1 MASVAK
7 SVADAREGEPEMGTL
22 VFSTIGTVRIAP
34 EDEAVTRSETPGHA
48 CKIAVSGR
56 YGYFVV
62 AYGARACCA
71 RTSEVAHAASEWKT
85 NETAEDERVLDRDSI
100 HACERS
106 DGGGSIEVVSMT
118 RDERAFATCDEN
130 GRVEFYIAKSENDGT
145 VSAEKFGEMTM
156 KAPVRALKWCSDNRS
171 FVALV
176 GDELLFVEGVGKEA
190 KRVAGG
196 VSCVS
201 ARSNDTLVWAIGNTV
216 FLGSQADP
224 LQPPKSQIEIGPFRG
239 PEDTVEVDG
248 IYAAS
253 AEKFLLTARSEA
265 EPDDCFLSVLMKS
278 EGSWTNTRLESAF
291 DIDPEV
297 VVLGGPV
304 LNASSFSPWNIAFVT
319 HRKAWDNQLL
329 TIRVALDK
337 PPCVLEVDDDRC
349 FASVPMTVEDE
360 NNYVTGLGIDLTG
373 AGGQMLNPQDKSAP
387 ELAKGPVLLFTTTD
401 GRITLLKCANLN
413 EDEGRVGA
421 QSVQTPLTLP
431 SDLHPAKADTTEP
444 VKHPLASAPT
454 SFGFGAA
461 TPTVASTS
469 TFGFA
474 PSASSTTASTHAF
487 SFKPPDTS
495 ATSTSTT
502 ASTPAFNL
510 TPSASSAA
518 AASTPA
524 STPAFSFKP
533 SALSAASSPAPA
545 SAPAFSFQPAA
556 SSASF
561 TSTSASTPAFSFK
574 PPASSAA
581 TALTTASAPA
591 FSVAPAASSA
601 AAAPAPAP
609 TPSFS
614 FKPTI
619 SNAAASPTPASAPA
633 FGFAAAA
640 ASGAAAAP
648 ASSAAA
654 APASAFSFKPPVAT
668 SAAPTPA
675 PASAPAFGSFKP
687 AASGAASASSV
698 ASASAFSF
706 KPPASSAAPKTA
718 SASAPSFSFK
728 PAATSAS
735 TSATPS
741 PPRSTLPPK
750 PLTSS
755 ATMSPVDKGM
765 KLLEKVKFG
774 EIDMSAAQRE
784 LEQLMQ
790 DVTPTKSPRTA
801 QGPAVEKFK
810 PVDTSLSSAVNLQSS
825 PLPSWGSKLEEVR
838 RARSTSAGEAD
849 GLKAIEDDM
858 SSVIAEVKAMLED
871 VSNVTKI
878 MTGEKFDDS
887 MHGKTEMDYIKD
899 SATSAKDT
907 IGTLIGGSGQL
918 RSSLNELW
926 AANSADES
934 LRSELESRISIACEA
949 LDENAAVE
957 DTRELSPVL
966 KEVQKNMQL
975 DMRSVLEMAADLE
988 ASVER
993 LEAAKR
999 EASRP
1004 RPKHVI
1010 NSGLVSSSAG
1020 QPATSVQIAS
1030 IMKAIST
1037 QSAVISAQTERLD
1050 QLLQSL
1056 QDDDIDIPSRVPEKK
1071 KPESKRLS
1079 SSPSASMS
1087 ALKIMSEPLPLKTPV
1102 KTTLNED
1109 DGSSDLESVIM
1120 ARMASTRITTVQKE
1134 PTPTRVARVSPIK
1147 KPQPVAMS
1155 TPSPQPPASPP
1166 QAGFSADFLAKANK
1180 GYAAA
1185 QKALEDDLNKAAAPT
1200 PSAPAFSAP
1209 KPALSAASAP
1219 AMGFSADFLAK
1230 ANAGYQKAQAAL
1242 EEELAGDEPK
1252 VEAPTQTFSF
1262 GIPST
1267 ASSLPK
1273 KETEEKKAESIEPS
1287 TGGFSFGIPKV
1298 ESKTDTKEDVPART
1312 SAFSFGSTAASLPI
1326 TPKDDGK
1333 SKESSA
1339 SPEKATESPT
1349 MGFSAEFL
1357 AKANKGYAAA
1367 QKALEDDLAKATPPP
1382 GTPPAAAQVVQSESK
1397 SPFAALDSSSV
1408 PKFGIQ
1414 PSQPAENSSADAS
1427 TTTLTSGV
1435 STSFGSFSFGGKTD
1449 EKPKD
1454 AESSSAATPSSPP
1467 AQPAPASSSAFG
1479 APASSSS
1486 FGAPASSSAF
1496 GAPASSSAFGAPASS
1511 SSFGAP
1517 ASSSAF
1523 GAPASSS
1530 SFGAPASSSAFGAPA
1545 SSSAFGA
1552 PASSSSF
1559 GAPASSSAF
1568 GAPASSSSFGAPA
1581 SSSSF
1586 GAPASSSAFG
1596 APASSSSFGAPA
1608 SSSAFGAPASSS
1620 AFGAP
1625 ASSSSFGAPASSSA
1639 FGAPASSS
1647 AFGSKTSFG
1656 AATTTSSPAFG
1667 TPSAFGAAA
1676 STSSP
1681 AFGAPASPGGFG
1693 KSTSFGAAA
1702 STSSPAFGAP
1712 ASPVGFGSQTGFGS
1726 AATTGGGFAAA
1737 AGKPSAFGAVTSSA
1751 GAFGQSSGFGTPSSP
1766 GFGASTQAGNVFGA
1780 ASASPQSSGGFGS
1793 FASQPS
1799 GFGAAAASTGGFGSS
1814 SGFGQAS
1821 SGGFGQVA
1829 ASGFGQVSS
1838 GFGQAPSSGFGQ
1850 PASGGFGQPASG
1862 GFGQPAAG
1870 GFGQASGFGAQPTSP
1885 SGFNTSNPAFTQMRR

>member
-71 RTSEVAHAASEWKT
+71 RTSEVAHAASEWKA

-337 PPCVLEVDDDRC
+337 PPCVLQGDDDRC

-474 PSASSTTASTHAF
+474 PSASSTTASTPAF

-495 ATSTSTT
+495 AASTSTT

-640 ASGAAAAP
+640 

-1087 ALKIMSEPLPLKTPV
+1087 ALKITSEPLPLKTPV

-1180 GYAAA
+1180 GYAAS

-1230 ANAGYQKAQAAL
+1230 ANAGYQKVQAAL

-1367 QKALEDDLAKATPPP
+1367 KKALEDDVAKATPPP

-1467 AQPAPASSSAFG
+1467 AQPAPASSSAFA

-1511 SSFGAP
+1511 SA
-1517 ASSSAF
+1517 
-1523 GAPASSS
+1523 
-1530 SFGAPASSSAFGAPA
+1530 
-1545 SSSAFGA
+1545 
-1552 PASSSSF
+1552 
-1559 GAPASSSAF
+1559 
-1568 GAPASSSSFGAPA
+1568 
-1581 SSSSF
+1581 
-1586 GAPASSSAFG
+1586 
-1596 APASSSSFGAPA
+1596 
-1608 SSSAFGAPASSS
+1608 
-1620 AFGAP
+1620 
-1625 ASSSSFGAPASSSA
+1625 FGAPASSSA

-1693 KSTSFGAAA
+1693 KSTGFGAAA

-1751 GAFGQSSGFGTPSSP
+1751 GAFGQSSGFGAPSSP
-1766 GFGASTQAGNVFGA
+1766 GFGASTQAGNVFSA

-1821 SGGFGQVA
+1821 SGGFGQAA
-1829 ASGFGQVSS
+1829 ASGFGQGSP

>member
-1 MASVAK
+1 MASTAK
-7 SVADAREGEPEMGTL
+7 SVADAREGEPETGTL
-22 VFSTIGTVRIAP
+22 VFSTIGTVRIVP

-48 CKIAVSGR
+48 CKIAASGR
-56 YGYFVV
+56 HGYFVV
-62 AYGARACCA
+62 AYGATAYCA
-71 RTSEVAHAASEWKT
+71 RTSEVAHAASEWKA
-85 NETAEDERVLDRDSI
+85 NETAEDERVLDRESI

-106 DGGGSIEVVSMT
+106 AGGGSIEVVSMT

-130 GRVEFYIAKSENDGT
+130 GRVEFYVAKSENDGT

-171 FVALV
+171 FVALA
-176 GDELLFVEGVGKEA
+176 GDELVFVESVGKEA
-190 KRVAGG
+190 KRVAEG

-201 ARSNDTLVWAIGNTV
+201 ARSNDTLAWAIGNTV
-216 FLGSQADP
+216 FVGSQADP

-253 AEKFLLTARSEA
+253 AEKFLLTARSVA

-278 EGSWTNTRLESAF
+278 EGSWANTRLESAF

-297 VVLGGPV
+297 VGLGGPV
-304 LNASSFSPWNIAFVT
+304 LNANSFSPWNIAFVT

-329 TIRVALDK
+329 TVRAALDK

-387 ELAKGPVLLFTTTD
+387 ALAKGPVLLFSTTD
-401 GRITLLKCANLN
+401 GRITLLKCANLS
-413 EDEGRVGA
+413 EEEGRVGA

-431 SDLHPAKADTTEP
+431 SDAHPAKAGSTEP
-444 VKHPLASAPT
+444 VKSAPASTPAT

-461 TPTVASTS
+461 APAVTS
-469 TFGFA
+469 TPAFGFA
-474 PSASSTTASTHAF
+474 P
-487 SFKPPDTS
+487 
-495 ATSTSTT
+495 
-502 ASTPAFNL
+502 ASTPAFSF
-510 TPSASSAA
+510 TPPASSAA

-533 SALSAASSPAPA
+533 PASSAAAASTPASAPAFSFAPAASSAAVAPAPASTPAFSFKPAASSAAASPTPASAPAFGFAPAAASSAAAAPAPA
-545 SAPAFSFQPAA
+545 SAPAFSFKPPAA
-556 SSASF
+556 SSAAPTPAPASAPAFSF
-561 TSTSASTPAFSFK
+561 KPPASSAAAAPTPASAPTFGAFKPAESSAAAPSTPASTPAFSFK

-581 TALTTASAPA
+581 A
-591 FSVAPAASSA
+591 
-601 AAAPAPAP
+601 
-609 TPSFS
+609 
-614 FKPTI
+614 
-619 SNAAASPTPASAPA
+619 PASAPA
-633 FGFAAAA
+633 
-640 ASGAAAAP
+640 
-648 ASSAAA
+648 
-654 APASAFSFKPPVAT
+654 
-668 SAAPTPA
+668 PA
-675 PASAPAFGSFKP
+675 PASAPA
-687 AASGAASASSV
+687 SAP
-698 ASASAFSF
+698 AFSF
-706 KPPASSAAPKTA
+706 KPA
-718 SASAPSFSFK
+718 SAS
-728 PAATSAS
+728 TL
-735 TSATPS
+735 ATPS

-750 PLTSS
+750 PEPLTSS

-765 KLLEKVKFG
+765 KLLEKLKSG
-774 EIDMSAAQRE
+774 EIDMSSAQKE

-790 DVTPTKSPRTA
+790 DATPTKSPRMA
-801 QGPAVEKFK
+801 QGSTVEKFK
-810 PVDTSLSSAVNLQSS
+810 PVDTSLSPAVNLQSS

-871 VSNVTKI
+871 VSNVTKC
-878 MTGEKFDDS
+878 MKGEKFDDS
-887 MHGKTEMDYIKD
+887 MQGKTEMDYIKD
-899 SATSAKDT
+899 STASAKDT

-957 DTRELSPVL
+957 DTRELSPAL
-966 KEVQKNMQL
+966 KEVQENMQL

-1056 QDDDIDIPSRVPEKK
+1056 QDDDIDVPSRVTETK

-1079 SSPSASMS
+1079 SSPSASM
-1087 ALKIMSEPLPLKTPV
+1087 AAMKITSEPLPLKTPV
-1102 KTTLNED
+1102 KTTSNED
-1109 DGSSDLESVIM
+1109 DGASDLESVIM

-1134 PTPTRVARVSPIK
+1134 PTPTRVAKVSPIK

-1155 TPSPQPPASPP
+1155 TPSPQPPVSAP
-1166 QAGFSADFLAKANK
+1166 QTGFSADFLAKANK

-1185 QKALEDDLNKAAAPT
+1185 QKALEDDLNKAATPT
-1200 PSAPAFSAP
+1200 PAAPAFSAP
-1209 KPALSAASAP
+1209 KPAPPAASAP

-1242 EEELAGDEPK
+1242 EEELAGDKPK
-1252 VEAPTQTFSF
+1252 AEAPTQTFSF

-1273 KETEEKKAESIEPS
+1273 KETEEKKVEPVKPS
-1287 TGGFSFGIPKV
+1287 AGGFSFGIPKA
-1298 ESKTDTKEDVPART
+1298 EPKTDTKEDATPQT
-1312 SAFSFGSTAASLPI
+1312 SAFSFGSTVASLPV
-1326 TPKDDGK
+1326 TPKDDEK
-1333 SKESSA
+1333 PKEASA
-1339 SPEKATESPT
+1339 SPEKATEAPT

-1382 GTPPAAAQVVQSESK
+1382 GTPPAATQSESK
-1397 SPFAALDSSSV
+1397 SPFTALDSSSV

-1414 PSQPAENSSADAS
+1414 PSKPAESSSAGAS
-1427 TTTLTSGV
+1427 TTSTSGI

-1449 EKPKD
+1449 EKAKE
-1454 AESSSAATPSSPP
+1454 AESSSAATSSSASAEP
-1467 AQPAPASSSAFG
+1467 APASSSAFAAPASSSAFG
-1479 APASSSS
+1479 APASSSVFGAPAS
-1486 FGAPASSSAF
+1486 SSAFGAPASSGSFGAPASSSAFGAPASSGAFGAPASSGAFGAPASSSAFGAPASSSTFGAPASSSTFGAPASSSTFGAPASSSTFGAPASSSTFGAPASSSTFGAPASSSTFGAPASSSAF
-1496 GAPASSSAFGAPASS
+1496 GAPASSSAFGAA
-1511 SSFGAP
+1511 

-1523 GAPASSS
+1523 GAPAT
-1530 SFGAPASSSAFGAPA
+1530 
-1545 SSSAFGA
+1545 
-1552 PASSSSF
+1552 
-1559 GAPASSSAF
+1559 
-1568 GAPASSSSFGAPA
+1568 
-1581 SSSSF
+1581 
-1586 GAPASSSAFG
+1586 
-1596 APASSSSFGAPA
+1596 
-1608 SSSAFGAPASSS
+1608 
-1620 AFGAP
+1620 
-1625 ASSSSFGAPASSSA
+1625 
-1639 FGAPASSS
+1639 SS

-1656 AATTTSSPAFG
+1656 AAMTTSSPAFG

-1693 KSTSFGAAA
+1693 KSTGFGAAA

-1712 ASPVGFGSQTGFGS
+1712 ATPGGFGSQTGFGS
-1726 AATTGGGFAAA
+1726 AAKTGGGFAAA
-1737 AGKPSAFGAVTSSA
+1737 ASKPSAFGAVASGS
-1751 GAFGQSSGFGTPSSP
+1751 GGFGQASGFGTPSSP
-1766 GFGASTQAGNVFGA
+1766 GFGASSQAGNAFGA
-1780 ASASPQSSGGFGS
+1780 APASPQSSGGFGS

-1814 SGFGQAS
+1814 SGFGQAPASGGFGQAS
-1821 SGGFGQVA
+1821 SGGFGQA
-1829 ASGFGQVSS
+1829 ASGGFGQTSS
-1838 GFGQAPSSGFGQ
+1838 GFGQAPSSGFGQPASGGFGQ

-1885 SGFNTSNPAFTQMRR
+1885 SGFNTNNPAFTQMRR

>member
-1 MASVAK
+1 
-7 SVADAREGEPEMGTL
+7 
-22 VFSTIGTVRIAP
+22 
-34 EDEAVTRSETPGHA
+34 
-48 CKIAVSGR
+48 
-56 YGYFVV
+56 
-62 AYGARACCA
+62 
-71 RTSEVAHAASEWKT
+71 
-85 NETAEDERVLDRDSI
+85 
-100 HACERS
+100 
-106 DGGGSIEVVSMT
+106 
-118 RDERAFATCDEN
+118 
-130 GRVEFYIAKSENDGT
+130 
-145 VSAEKFGEMTM
+145 
-156 KAPVRALKWCSDNRS
+156 
-171 FVALV
+171 
-176 GDELLFVEGVGKEA
+176 
-190 KRVAGG
+190 
-196 VSCVS
+196 
-201 ARSNDTLVWAIGNTV
+201 
-216 FLGSQADP
+216 
-224 LQPPKSQIEIGPFRG
+224 
-239 PEDTVEVDG
+239 
-248 IYAAS
+248 
-253 AEKFLLTARSEA
+253 
-265 EPDDCFLSVLMKS
+265 
-278 EGSWTNTRLESAF
+278 
-291 DIDPEV
+291 
-297 VVLGGPV
+297 
-304 LNASSFSPWNIAFVT
+304 
-319 HRKAWDNQLL
+319 
-329 TIRVALDK
+329 
-337 PPCVLEVDDDRC
+337 
-349 FASVPMTVEDE
+349 
-360 NNYVTGLGIDLTG
+360 
-373 AGGQMLNPQDKSAP
+373 
-387 ELAKGPVLLFTTTD
+387 
-401 GRITLLKCANLN
+401 
-413 EDEGRVGA
+413 
-421 QSVQTPLTLP
+421 
-431 SDLHPAKADTTEP
+431 
-444 VKHPLASAPT
+444 
-454 SFGFGAA
+454 
-461 TPTVASTS
+461 
-469 TFGFA
+469 
-474 PSASSTTASTHAF
+474 
-487 SFKPPDTS
+487 
-495 ATSTSTT
+495 
-502 ASTPAFNL
+502 
-510 TPSASSAA
+510 
-518 AASTPA
+518 
-524 STPAFSFKP
+524 
-533 SALSAASSPAPA
+533 
-545 SAPAFSFQPAA
+545 
-556 SSASF
+556 
-561 TSTSASTPAFSFK
+561 
-574 PPASSAA
+574 
-581 TALTTASAPA
+581 
-591 FSVAPAASSA
+591 
-601 AAAPAPAP
+601 
-609 TPSFS
+609 
-614 FKPTI
+614 
-619 SNAAASPTPASAPA
+619 
-633 FGFAAAA
+633 
-640 ASGAAAAP
+640 
-648 ASSAAA
+648 
-654 APASAFSFKPPVAT
+654 
-668 SAAPTPA
+668 
-675 PASAPAFGSFKP
+675 
-687 AASGAASASSV
+687 
-698 ASASAFSF
+698 
-706 KPPASSAAPKTA
+706 
-718 SASAPSFSFK
+718 
-728 PAATSAS
+728 
-735 TSATPS
+735 
-741 PPRSTLPPK
+741 
-750 PLTSS
+750 
-755 ATMSPVDKGM
+755 MSPVDKGM

-1079 SSPSASMS
+1079 SSPSASMP

-1397 SPFAALDSSSV
+1397 SPFAALDLSSV

-1427 TTTLTSGV
+1427 TTTSTSGV

-1486 FGAPASSSAF
+1486 
-1496 GAPASSSAFGAPASS
+1496 
-1511 SSFGAP
+1511 
-1517 ASSSAF
+1517 
-1523 GAPASSS
+1523 
-1530 SFGAPASSSAFGAPA
+1530 
-1545 SSSAFGA
+1545 
-1552 PASSSSF
+1552 
-1559 GAPASSSAF
+1559 
-1568 GAPASSSSFGAPA
+1568 
-1581 SSSSF
+1581 
-1586 GAPASSSAFG
+1586 FG

-1676 STSSP
+1676 NTSSP

-1693 KSTSFGAAA
+1693 KSTGFGAAA
-1702 STSSPAFGAP
+1702 ITSSPAFGAP

-1780 ASASPQSSGGFGS
+1780 ASASPQSSGGLGS

-1821 SGGFGQVA
+1821 SGGFGQAA

-1850 PASGGFGQPASG
+1850 PAS
-1862 GFGQPAAG
+1862 G

>member
-1 MASVAK
+1 
-7 SVADAREGEPEMGTL
+7 
-22 VFSTIGTVRIAP
+22 
-34 EDEAVTRSETPGHA
+34 
-48 CKIAVSGR
+48 
-56 YGYFVV
+56 
-62 AYGARACCA
+62 
-71 RTSEVAHAASEWKT
+71 
-85 NETAEDERVLDRDSI
+85 
-100 HACERS
+100 
-106 DGGGSIEVVSMT
+106 
-118 RDERAFATCDEN
+118 
-130 GRVEFYIAKSENDGT
+130 
-145 VSAEKFGEMTM
+145 
-156 KAPVRALKWCSDNRS
+156 
-171 FVALV
+171 
-176 GDELLFVEGVGKEA
+176 
-190 KRVAGG
+190 
-196 VSCVS
+196 
-201 ARSNDTLVWAIGNTV
+201 
-216 FLGSQADP
+216 
-224 LQPPKSQIEIGPFRG
+224 
-239 PEDTVEVDG
+239 
-248 IYAAS
+248 
-253 AEKFLLTARSEA
+253 
-265 EPDDCFLSVLMKS
+265 
-278 EGSWTNTRLESAF
+278 
-291 DIDPEV
+291 
-297 VVLGGPV
+297 
-304 LNASSFSPWNIAFVT
+304 
-319 HRKAWDNQLL
+319 
-329 TIRVALDK
+329 
-337 PPCVLEVDDDRC
+337 
-349 FASVPMTVEDE
+349 
-360 NNYVTGLGIDLTG
+360 
-373 AGGQMLNPQDKSAP
+373 
-387 ELAKGPVLLFTTTD
+387 
-401 GRITLLKCANLN
+401 
-413 EDEGRVGA
+413 
-421 QSVQTPLTLP
+421 
-431 SDLHPAKADTTEP
+431 
-444 VKHPLASAPT
+444 
-454 SFGFGAA
+454 
-461 TPTVASTS
+461 
-469 TFGFA
+469 
-474 PSASSTTASTHAF
+474 
-487 SFKPPDTS
+487 
-495 ATSTSTT
+495 
-502 ASTPAFNL
+502 
-510 TPSASSAA
+510 
-518 AASTPA
+518 
-524 STPAFSFKP
+524 
-533 SALSAASSPAPA
+533 
-545 SAPAFSFQPAA
+545 
-556 SSASF
+556 
-561 TSTSASTPAFSFK
+561 
-574 PPASSAA
+574 
-581 TALTTASAPA
+581 
-591 FSVAPAASSA
+591 
-601 AAAPAPAP
+601 
-609 TPSFS
+609 
-614 FKPTI
+614 
-619 SNAAASPTPASAPA
+619 
-633 FGFAAAA
+633 
-640 ASGAAAAP
+640 
-648 ASSAAA
+648 
-654 APASAFSFKPPVAT
+654 
-668 SAAPTPA
+668 
-675 PASAPAFGSFKP
+675 
-687 AASGAASASSV
+687 
-698 ASASAFSF
+698 
-706 KPPASSAAPKTA
+706 
-718 SASAPSFSFK
+718 
-728 PAATSAS
+728 
-735 TSATPS
+735 
-741 PPRSTLPPK
+741 
-750 PLTSS
+750 
-755 ATMSPVDKGM
+755 MSPVDKGM

-1357 AKANKGYAAA
+1357 AKVNKGYAAA

-1467 AQPAPASSSAFG
+1467 AQP
-1479 APASSSS
+1479 
-1486 FGAPASSSAF
+1486 
-1496 GAPASSSAFGAPASS
+1496 
-1511 SSFGAP
+1511 
-1517 ASSSAF
+1517 
-1523 GAPASSS
+1523 
-1530 SFGAPASSSAFGAPA
+1530 
-1545 SSSAFGA
+1545 
-1552 PASSSSF
+1552 
-1559 GAPASSSAF
+1559 
-1568 GAPASSSSFGAPA
+1568 
-1581 SSSSF
+1581 
-1586 GAPASSSAFG
+1586 
-1596 APASSSSFGAPA
+1596 
-1608 SSSAFGAPASSS
+1608 APASSS

>member
-1 MASVAK
+1 MASTAK
-7 SVADAREGEPEMGTL
+7 SVADAREGEPETGTL
-22 VFSTIGTVRIAP
+22 VFSTIGTVRVVP
-34 EDEAVTRSETPGHA
+34 EDEAVTRSETPGYA
-48 CKIAVSGR
+48 CKIAASGR
-56 YGYFVV
+56 HGYFVV
-62 AYGARACCA
+62 AYGTTAYCA
-71 RTSEVAHAASEWKT
+71 RTSEVAHAASEWKA
-85 NETAEDERVLDRDSI
+85 NESAEDERVLDRDSI

-106 DGGGSIEVVSMT
+106 AGGGSIEVVSMT
-118 RDERAFATCDEN
+118 RDERAFATCDES
-130 GRVEFYIAKSENDGT
+130 GRVEFYVAKSENDGT

-176 GDELLFVEGVGKEA
+176 GDELVFVESVGKEA
-190 KRVAGG
+190 KRVAEG

-216 FLGSQADP
+216 FVGSQADP

-253 AEKFLLTARSEA
+253 AEKFLLTARSVA
-265 EPDDCFLSVLMKS
+265 EPDDCFLSALMKC
-278 EGSWTNTRLESAF
+278 EGSWANTRLESAF

-297 VVLGGPV
+297 VGLRGPV
-304 LNASSFSPWNIAFVT
+304 LNANSFSPWNIVFVT

-329 TIRVALDK
+329 TVRAALDK

-387 ELAKGPVLLFTTTD
+387 ALAKGPVLLFSTTD

-413 EDEGRVGA
+413 EEEGRVGA

-431 SDLHPAKADTTEP
+431 SDAHPAKAGSTEP
-444 VKHPLASAPT
+444 VKSASASTPAT

-461 TPTVASTS
+461 
-469 TFGFA
+469 A
-474 PSASSTTASTHAF
+474 PAV
-487 SFKPPDTS
+487 
-495 ATSTSTT
+495 
-502 ASTPAFNL
+502 
-510 TPSASSAA
+510 
-518 AASTPA
+518 A
-524 STPAFSFKP
+524 STPAFSFAP
-533 SALSAASSPAPA
+533 AASSAAA
-545 SAPAFSFQPAA
+545 STPAFSFQPAA

-561 TSTSASTPAFSFK
+561 AATPASTPAFSFKPAASSAAAASTPASAPAFSFAPAASSPAAAPAPASTPAFSFKPAASSAAATPTPASAPAFSFKPPAASSAASTPAPASAPAFSFK

-581 TALTTASAPA
+581 
-591 FSVAPAASSA
+591 AA
-601 AAAPAPAP
+601 
-609 TPSFS
+609 
-614 FKPTI
+614 
-619 SNAAASPTPASAPA
+619 PTPASAPA
-633 FGFAAAA
+633 FGAFKPA
-640 ASGAAAAP
+640 AS
-648 ASSAAA
+648 
-654 APASAFSFKPPVAT
+654 

-675 PASAPAFGSFKP
+675 PASAPAFSFKP
-687 AASGAASASSV
+687 A
-698 ASASAFSF
+698 
-706 KPPASSAAPKTA
+706 
-718 SASAPSFSFK
+718 
-728 PAATSAS
+728 SAS
-735 TSATPS
+735 TLATPS

-750 PLTSS
+750 PEPLTSS

-765 KLLEKVKFG
+765 KLLEKLKSG
-774 EIDMSAAQRE
+774 EIDMSSAQRE
-784 LEQLMQ
+784 LEQLMH
-790 DVTPTKSPRTA
+790 DATPTKSPRTA
-801 QGPAVEKFK
+801 QGAAVEKFK
-810 PVDTSLSSAVNLQSS
+810 PVDTSLSPAVNLQSS

-871 VSNVTKI
+871 VSNVTKC
-878 MTGEKFDDS
+878 MKGEKFDDS
-887 MHGKTEMDYIKD
+887 MPGKTEMDYIKN
-899 SATSAKDT
+899 SIASAKDT

-957 DTRELSPVL
+957 DTRELSPAL
-966 KEVQKNMQL
+966 KEVQENIQL

-1056 QDDDIDIPSRVPEKK
+1056 QDDDIDVPSRVTETK
-1071 KPESKRLS
+1071 KPESKQRLS
-1079 SSPSASMS
+1079 SSPSASM
-1087 ALKIMSEPLPLKTPV
+1087 AAMKITSEPLPLKTPV
-1102 KTTLNED
+1102 KTTSNED
-1109 DGSSDLESVIM
+1109 DGASDLESVIM

-1134 PTPTRVARVSPIK
+1134 PTPTRVAKVSPIK

-1166 QAGFSADFLAKANK
+1166 QMGFSADFLAKANK

-1185 QKALEDDLNKAAAPT
+1185 QKALEDDLNKAAT
-1200 PSAPAFSAP
+1200 PKPAAPAFSAP
-1209 KPALSAASAP
+1209 KPAPPAASAP

-1242 EEELAGDEPK
+1242 EEELAGDKPK
-1252 VEAPTQTFSF
+1252 VEAPTQTVSL

-1267 ASSLPK
+1267 ASSSPK
-1273 KETEEKKAESIEPS
+1273 KETDEKKVEPVKPP
-1287 TGGFSFGIPKV
+1287 TGGFSFGIPKA
-1298 ESKTDTKEDVPART
+1298 ESKTDTKEDVPPQT
-1312 SAFSFGSTAASLPI
+1312 SAFSFGSTAASLPV
-1326 TPKDDGK
+1326 TPKDDETP
-1333 SKESSA
+1333 KEASA
-1339 SPEKATESPT
+1339 SPEKATEAPT

-1367 QKALEDDLAKATPPP
+1367 QKALEDDLAQATPPP
-1382 GTPPAAAQVVQSESK
+1382 GTPPAAAQSESK
-1397 SPFAALDSSSV
+1397 GPFTALDPSSV

-1414 PSQPAENSSADAS
+1414 PSKPAESLSAGAS
-1427 TTTLTSGV
+1427 TASTLGI

-1449 EKPKD
+1449 EKAKE
-1454 AESSSAATPSSPP
+1454 AESTSAAP

-1486 FGAPASSSAF
+1486 FGAPASSSAFGAPASSSAFGAPASSSAFGAPASSSAF

-1552 PASSSSF
+1552 PASSS
-1559 GAPASSSAF
+1559 
-1568 GAPASSSSFGAPA
+1568 
-1581 SSSSF
+1581 
-1586 GAPASSSAFG
+1586 
-1596 APASSSSFGAPA
+1596 
-1608 SSSAFGAPASSS
+1608 AFGAPASSS
-1620 AFGAP
+1620 AFGA
-1625 ASSSSFGAPASSSA
+1625 AASSSA
-1639 FGAPASSS
+1639 FGAPATSS

-1693 KSTSFGAAA
+1693 KSTGFGAAA

-1712 ASPVGFGSQTGFGS
+1712 ATPGGFGSQTGFGS

-1737 AGKPSAFGAVTSSA
+1737 ASKPSAFGAIASGA
-1751 GAFGQSSGFGTPSSP
+1751 GGFGQPSGFGTPSSP
-1766 GFGASTQAGNVFGA
+1766 GFGASSQAGNAFGTV
-1780 ASASPQSSGGFGS
+1780 SASPPSSGGFGS

-1814 SGFGQAS
+1814 SGFGQATASGGFGQAS
-1821 SGGFGQVA
+1821 SGGFGQA
-1829 ASGFGQVSS
+1829 ASG
-1838 GFGQAPSSGFGQ
+1838 GFGQAPSSGFGQPASGGFGQ

-1885 SGFNTSNPAFTQMRR
+1885 SGFNTNNPAFTQMRR